1 MSTKMETI
9 RTELRA
15 STQMKERR
23 KLKTKTRMKRMM
35 MMKKKCL
42 MQKMQ
47 SLTISLTNRESW

>member
-1 MSTKMETI
+1 METI